1 MSRYILVE
9 KHDKKRVISS
19 ESESI
24 ILQVKEMTT
33 NYRDGVTPT
42 DYLVTTSFASQSF
55 EFDSKTGKF
64 YLYTDNKECMDR
76 QLEEHIELTKGKTME
91 EQAEILE

>member
-1 MSRYILVE
+1 MSKYILVE

-33 NYRDGVTPT
+33 NYRDGVTST

-64 YLYTDNKECMDR
+64 YLYTSNEDAMDK
-76 QLEEHIELTKGKTME
+76 QLEEHAELIDGKTTE
-91 EQAEILE
+91 EQAEILN